1 MTKIRRFLL
10 VTPLVAGAA
19 MALTAAKI
27 HAGNAPPRAD
37 VDRARDDR
45 FEVHEWGTFTSFE
58 GADGVSVEGLQHE
71 TEPLP
76 GFVHARYAATAS
88 PWAYYGDHS
97 RNAPVQNVRGKME
110 TPVIY
115 FHTRK
120 PIQVN
125 VHVAFQGLLT
135 QWYPAA
141 SAADP
146 PFPENPGASVL
157 DASQWSS
164 LSWNVDLSPDAP
176 TEMPR
181 VEHDADWDKAR
192 QVHAAYV
199 RTHGYGDAAGRPE
212 ADQYVFYRGL
222 GSFAP
227 TMRIVASRG
236 QVQVTNSAAQP
247 VSSAFLLE
255 MKNGRGRFIRT
266 QGLRAGQTWSAA
278 LGEQWL
284 LPSAVVIAD
293 LERQMQAAL
302 VQTGLFED
310 EARAMVRTWSPTWFA
325 GEGSRVLYVVPRAVT
340 DAVLPMTISP
350 APDALVRTMV
360 GRVDFMS
367 AEQEEEISQRLRDRL
382 LPAKAEENNREL
394 AKLGR
399 FLEPAMRS
407 IAARSRDPLV
417 VASALNV
424 IAESSARP

>member
-10 VTPLVAGAA
+10 VTPFVAGAA
-19 MALTAAKI
+19 LALTAAKI
-27 HAGNAPPRAD
+27 HAGNVPPGPG
-37 VDRARDDR
+37 VDRAREDR

-58 GADGVSVEGLQHE
+58 GADGVAVEGLQHE

-88 PWAYYGDHS
+88 PWAYYGDRS
-97 RNAPVQNVRGKME
+97 RNAPVRNVRGKME

-120 PIQVN
+120 PMTVD
-125 VHVAFQGLLT
+125 VHVSFQGLLT

-146 PFPENPGASVL
+146 PFPEAPGASAL
-157 DASQWSS
+157 DASRWSQLAWS
-164 LSWNVDLSPDAP
+164 VDLSQDAP
-176 TEMPR
+176 AEMPR
-181 VEHDADWDKAR
+181 VQHDADWDKAR
-192 QVHAAYV
+192 QVRAAYV
-199 RTHGYGDAAGRPE
+199 RTHGYGDAAGRSE
-212 ADQYVFYRGL
+212 ADQYIFYRGL
-222 GSFAP
+222 GAFSP
-227 TMRIVASRG
+227 TVRVVASHG
-236 QVQVTNSAAQP
+236 TAQITNTAPQP
-247 VSSAFLLE
+247 VAAAFLLE
-255 MKNGRGRFIRT
+255 MKNGRGRFVRVADL
-266 QGLRAGQTWSAA
+266 GAGKTWSAA

-284 LPSAVVIAD
+284 LPSAVVVAD

-302 VQTGLFED
+302 VRTGLFED

-325 GEGSRVLYVVPRAVT
+325 GEGSRVLYLVPREVT

-350 APDALVRTMV
+350 TPDALVRTMV

-367 AEQEEEISQRLRDRL
+367 AEQEEEVSRRLRDRL
-382 LPAKAEENNREL
+382 VPAKAEENNREL
-394 AKLGR
+394 ARLGR

-417 VASALNV
+417 VASALDV
-424 IAESSARP
+424 VAENAVR